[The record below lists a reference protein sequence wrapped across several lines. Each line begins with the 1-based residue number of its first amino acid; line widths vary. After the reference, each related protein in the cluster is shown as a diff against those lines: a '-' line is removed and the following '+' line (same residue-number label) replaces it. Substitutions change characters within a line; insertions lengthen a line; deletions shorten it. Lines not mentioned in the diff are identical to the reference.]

1 MEEAHLLISKGFCI
15 LVENVKLSQPPTD
28 DERARVDKC
37 AEDVYQE
44 QAEAVMAQRKAE
56 IEQQADNI
64 VAGLVKK
71 RRGQQ
76 VSKKARKKLKKNS
89 STELSKGNASS
100 CTELSEV
107 QPEDM
112 EAQRE
117 AVIANVMKSKVS
129 MPSRDITLA
138 PVLYECLRTKAS
150 NLVPV
155 ELNYPRTDA
164 HKVRCRVF
172 KDLWERGY
180 YMTVGSKFGGDFLVY
195 SGDPLLFHAFGVVVC
210 LGRDHKVAGRDIVMW
225 GRLGNAVH
233 KTIIL
238 ATLRDDQVHYISL
251 RWSGEL

>member
-1 MEEAHLLISKGFCI
+1 
-15 LVENVKLSQPPTD
+15 
-28 DERARVDKC
+28 
-37 AEDVYQE
+37 
-44 QAEAVMAQRKAE
+44 MAQRKAE

-76 VSKKARKKLKKNS
+76 VSKKARKKLKKSS

-100 CTELSEV
+100 FTELSEV

-180 YMTVGSKFGGDFLVY
+180 YMTVGSKFGGDFLSIRGVIT
-195 SGDPLLFHAFGVVVC
+195 DTVELLDFSA
-210 LGRDHKVAGRDIVMW
+210 L
-225 GRLGNAVH
+225 
-233 KTIIL
+233 
-238 ATLRDDQVHYISL
+238 TLT
-251 RWSGEL
+251 

>member
-1 MEEAHLLISKGFCI
+1 MMSTRFDVSIASSECRSAVFRAAHFKACCSDCQCSLPWKRRICLFPKVSVF
-15 LVENVKLSQPPTD
+15 LWRNAKLSQPPTD

-155 ELNYPRTDA
+155 ELNYPRT
-164 HKVRCRVF
+164 
-172 KDLWERGY
+172 
-180 YMTVGSKFGGDFLVY
+180 
-195 SGDPLLFHAFGVVVC
+195 
-210 LGRDHKVAGRDIVMW
+210 
-225 GRLGNAVH
+225 
-233 KTIIL
+233 
-238 ATLRDDQVHYISL
+238 
-251 RWSGEL
+251 